1 MNKLTSKVANEAV
14 QEIDALTA
22 KIDIVLGERERVAA
36 ALKEMPGV
44 SKVYPSDTN
53 FILFQCKNA
62 QAVYKDMADSGIVIR
77 FRGTQQHCDS
87 CNRVTVGTK
96 VSFLFT
102 IPLDDLYYCTLFM
115 RYFILL
121 PCVWCLLG
129 CCPLESS
136 W

>member
-1 MNKLTSKVANEAV
+1 V

-96 VSFLFT
+96 DENDAFLKM
-102 IPLDDLYYCTLFM
+102 LAEKLQA
-115 RYFILL
+115 
-121 PCVWCLLG
+121 
-129 CCPLESS
+129 
-136 W
+136 